1 MRRALFL
8 LKLTTIM
15 IGTACP
21 AFGVFAAAQP
31 VLWSALRPADQS
43 RLDVAL
49 PGMASS
55 RSQGETLA
63 WHDESRAVE
72 LTGFI
77 LPVDQDGDLVYEF
90 MLVPWAGACSHS
102 AAPPPNQLVH
112 VVADEPFHL
121 SRVYEVVTVT
131 GNLRPG
137 LDKAQLFIMDG
148 VRVLDYGYSMSH
160 AEVARATDIAD
171 PDLKSVSPF
180 GVLAR

>member
-1 MRRALFL
+1 MR
-8 LKLTTIM
+8 LKLSFLTIAA
-15 IGTACP
+15 IVAGITCP
-21 AFGVFAAAQP
+21 ASGGLAGAQP
-31 VLWSALRPADQS
+31 IQWSALRPAGQS
-43 RLDVAL
+43 NPALPL

-55 RSQGETLA
+55 RVQGETLA
-63 WHDESRAVE
+63 WRDEAHPVE

-77 LPVDQDGDLVYEF
+77 LPIDQDGDLVYEF

-102 AAPPPNQLVH
+102 APPPPNQLVH
-112 VVADEPFHL
+112 VVPNEPFHL
-121 SRVYEVVTVT
+121 LRVYEVVTIA
-131 GNLRPG
+131 GSLRPG

-160 AEVARATDIAD
+160 AQVARATDLID